1 MGFTERAFDAPPDA
15 LFSVGVHL
23 FHGQPESPP
32 PSGRIFT
39 FVR

>member
-1 MGFTERAFDAPPDA
+1 MDFTEQAFDAPPDE

-23 FHGQPESPP
+23 FHGRPDSPP

-39 FVR
+39 FAP